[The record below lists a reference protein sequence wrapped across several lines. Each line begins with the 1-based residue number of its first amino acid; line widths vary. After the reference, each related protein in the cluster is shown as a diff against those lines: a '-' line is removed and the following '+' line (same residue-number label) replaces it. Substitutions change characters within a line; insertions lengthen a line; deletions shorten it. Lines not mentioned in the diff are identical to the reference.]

1 MNHLT
6 LDDIIEFISLT
17 DINEETMQLISAVN
31 THLAVCEECR
41 ALARSFQTVYDEM
54 LRTDGMTA
62 EAAEGSIAAFC
73 GVDADDGE

>member
-31 THLAVCEECR
+31 THLAV
-41 ALARSFQTVYDEM
+41 
-54 LRTDGMTA
+54 
-62 EAAEGSIAAFC
+62 
-73 GVDADDGE
+73 